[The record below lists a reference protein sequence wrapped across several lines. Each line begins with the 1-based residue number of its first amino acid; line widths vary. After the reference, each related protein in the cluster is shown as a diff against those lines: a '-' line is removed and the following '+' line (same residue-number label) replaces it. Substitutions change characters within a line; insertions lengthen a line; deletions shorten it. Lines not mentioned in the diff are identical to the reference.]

1 MFDANKLLTQM
12 FGGGAK
18 DGAKGEGGNPLSDIG
33 GLLGGLFNDS
43 VAGMK
48 AGASAIEQ
56 KTGIGEKADDA
67 IKGVTGGKS
76 AGDLIEQAKDF
87 MGKNKLA
94 TGAALGGIGALLLGS
109 KGGRGM
115 LGNAAGLG
123 GLAMIG
129 GLAFKAF
136 QDHQA
141 KKAPSVP
148 AHIEA
153 APDDS
158 PFGHTGDPQKDQDAA
173 VLILRAMIAAAACD
187 GTIDNEERSR
197 IIGGLEKAGLD
208 VYAAKFL
215 DQEFAKPASI
225 AELAAA
231 ASTPALA
238 SQAYTAARITI
249 EPDRPAEQAFL
260 TALATALKLDP
271 GLVAKIDAAAAAAK
285 G

>member
-18 DGAKGEGGNPLSDIG
+18 GDGQGGNPLGDIG

-48 AGASAIEQ
+48 AGASAIDA
-56 KTGIGEKADDA
+56 KTGIGGKADSA
-67 IKGVTGGKS
+67 IKSVSGGKS
-76 AGDLIEQAKDF
+76 AGDLIEQAKEF
-87 MGKNKLA
+87 MGKNQLA

-109 KGGRGM
+109 KGGRGL

-129 GLAFKAF
+129 GLAFKAY
-136 QDHQA
+136 QDHMA
-141 KKAPSVP
+141 KKAPSAP
-148 AHIEA
+148 AQIEA

-158 PFGHTGDPQKDQDAA
+158 PFGHTGDAQRDQETAT
-173 VLILRAMIAAAACD
+173 LILRAMIAAAACD

-197 IIGGLEKAGLD
+197 IVGGLEKAGLD

-215 DQEFAKPASI
+215 DQEFARPATI
-225 AELAAA
+225 EELAAA
-231 ASTPALA
+231 ATTPAIA
-238 SQAYTAARITI
+238 SQLYTAARIAI
-249 EPDRPAEQAFL
+249 EPDRPAERAFL
-260 TALATALKLDP
+260 TSLAAALKLDP
-271 GLVAKIDAAAAAAK
+271 GLVAQIDAGAAAAK
-285 G
+285 A